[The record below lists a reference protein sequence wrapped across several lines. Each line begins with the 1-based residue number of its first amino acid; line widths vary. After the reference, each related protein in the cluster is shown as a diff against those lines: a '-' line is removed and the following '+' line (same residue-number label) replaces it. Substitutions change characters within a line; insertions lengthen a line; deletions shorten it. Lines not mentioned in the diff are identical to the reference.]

1 MPHHRR
7 SNMDQSARSERNML
21 ISMSMSETKEKRK
34 TQSCKVFTVKI
45 QSNKLNQKQKE
56 QLKMLFVEAKWIRN
70 EMIAFGQDNPIFDYK
85 CGDLIQVMNK
95 DGVLEP
101 REKKFISAQQTQS
114 VIDEVKDNIRALARV
129 REKGKKIG
137 SLKFTSEV
145 KSINLKQ
152 FGATYKIKSETKMKI
167 QGVSGDVRVKG
178 LHQLDPDC
186 DCANAK
192 LISRPDGYYVAITT
206 YVHKSKVKD
215 QYETGTSI
223 GLDMGIKD
231 NITLSNGKKINVYVE
246 ETERL
251 KTLQRELSRRKK
263 GSNNRDKTIKKIR
276 KEYQQIGNVKNDIAN
291 KIVSE
296 LKQFEHI
303 YFQDENI
310 KGWKNKKSLARGSK
324 KIQHSVLGRVKM
336 KLKNC
341 PRAIMLDQF
350 IPTTQSC
357 ICGCKNKHNLS
368 QRIYE
373 CACGYSCD
381 RDIHSANM
389 MILFGQNLIGTEHTE
404 FTPVENLIP
413 TALPG
418 RKSESMKQ
426 EAARS
431 LA

>member
-1 MPHHRR
+1 
-7 SNMDQSARSERNML
+7 
-21 ISMSMSETKEKRK
+21 
-34 TQSCKVFTVKI
+34 
-45 QSNKLNQKQKE
+45 
-56 QLKMLFVEAKWIRN
+56 MLFIEAKWIRN
-70 EMIAFGQDNPIFDYK
+70 EMISFGKDNPIFDYK
-85 CGDLIQVMNK
+85 CGDQIQVMNK

-101 REKKFISAQQTQS
+101 RERKFISAQQVQS
-114 VIDEVKDNIRALARV
+114 VIEDVKNNIRTLAKT
-129 REKGKKIG
+129 REKGRKIG

-152 FGATYKIKSETKMKI
+152 FGSTYKIKSETKMKI
-167 QGVSGDVRVKG
+167 QGVSGDVRVRG

-215 QYETGTSI
+215 SYNPGTEI
-223 GLDMGIKD
+223 GIDMGVKD
-231 NITLSNGKKINVYVE
+231 SITLSNGKKINVYVE

-251 KTLQRELSRRKK
+251 KTLQRELSRRTK
-263 GSNNRDKTIKKIR
+263 GSNNRKKTIDKIR
-276 KEYQQIGNVKNDIAN
+276 KEYQNISNVKNDIAN

-296 LKQFEHI
+296 LKQFENI

-310 KGWKNKKSLARGSK
+310 KAWKNRKSLARGSK

-341 PRAIMLDQF
+341 SRSTVLDRY
-350 IPTTQSC
+350 IPTTQTC
-357 ICGCKNKHNLS
+357 VCGMKNKHDLS
-368 QRIYE
+368 QRVYS
-373 CACGYSCD
+373 CSCGYSCD

-389 MILFGQNLIGTEHTE
+389 MIVLGKQFIGMEHTN
-404 FTPVENLIP
+404 FKPVENLIP
-413 TALPG
+413 ATLAG
-418 RKSESMKQ
+418 RKLESLNQ
-426 EAARS
+426 EAPKF